1 MYNYTVYTMIEVK
14 TKLRKWGNSLGIVI
28 PRKETMKEHMKEGE
42 QVTALVLKNEHPL
55 EELFGTLKFKKSTE
69 AILQESDRE
78 AWDE

>member
-14 TKLRKWGNSLGIVI
+14 TKLRKWGNSLGII
-28 PRKETMKEHMKEGE
+28 ISRKETMKENMKEGE
-42 QVTALVLKNEHPL
+42 QVTALILKSGHPL

-69 AILQESDRE
+69 AILRESDRE